1 MSFSLPTTFHSV
13 PHAGPQSFIRNHTAS
28 TPPPSEDMQ
37 TLEEEYSS
45 VPGAS
50 VSSHSSPGSTAD
62 LKGTALPD
70 PALVIFPTPPSHV
83 PVHRQYHHHHSNN
96 NASTSAGTSSS
107 DSLSWHP
114 SVPSVP
120 VLVSAQHHP
129 TPGAALPTASA
140 PSGTALTVQKEPT
153 NRNRRQKRLE
163 RNRESARLSRRR
175 RKHYLEVLEEKV
187 TQLSHAMDRGRRAH
201 VAQANRIRQSE
212 RHEIVQSG
220 NVKHVVRLET
230 ALSRTSRE
238 NSVTQTFRWQQLKSL
253 CLPPSTKF
261 VLWLTLQN
269 DVYFRGGRAASERL
283 SAARIGE
290 RMLHSGNDKVSPSQ
304 AMWPLLCNEVGLSY
318 DQEEKVRAFQRTTL
332 QDPQSWLN
340 RHVAYASDKTMESVH
355 DAAQALALRLGQ
367 REKATMD
374 VLTPE
379 QRIKFLAWSQRNR
392 DRVANAVATNPRST
406 PSHIPYQISPLQHV
420 AANLYVLNH
429 KMQTV
434 LETIPRAAPLVTGL
448 SLKKLSIR
456 PLFESLGCVEE
467 RVKGLC
473 RDGSFASSGS
483 LKRAASEMSIDDEE
497 RVAIPALSPE
507 DAENTCRPVVDE
519 ALGHVADIIP
529 PPPVPL
535 PAPTPVSSMT
545 ASLYYAPPHAVAS
558 MPTVYSAPDMG
569 GNNGKHARKSSFLPA
584 NLNVVPEE
592 LWPADAVADDFLM
605 NLVDGDWA
613 IGEGVEF

>member
-1 MSFSLPTTFHSV
+1 MIEIACILYIGTRKCETATLSIIGHSTRSAEFPVTVVHSKKTRENAAALAFFLISSRGIEKLRKRSLVGIHTPHIPNGVAKLCRDSTRVRNSQKTVCGWRKIPKLSFFLVFCVLVSYPVLSYYNLREANEKEQRTTQTKQSKQGVVPCTRRDPMSFSLPTTFHAV

-140 PSGTALTVQKEPT
+140 PTPLPSGTALTVQKEPT

-290 RMLHSGNDKVSPSQ
+290 RVRFGNDSHECVGFSQNLHS
-304 AMWPLLCNEVGLSY
+304 
-318 DQEEKVRAFQRTTL
+318 
-332 QDPQSWLN
+332 
-340 RHVAYASDKTMESVH
+340 
-355 DAAQALALRLGQ
+355 
-367 REKATMD
+367 
-374 VLTPE
+374 
-379 QRIKFLAWSQRNR
+379 
-392 DRVANAVATNPRST
+392 
-406 PSHIPYQISPLQHV
+406 
-420 AANLYVLNH
+420 
-429 KMQTV
+429 
-434 LETIPRAAPLVTGL
+434 
-448 SLKKLSIR
+448 
-456 PLFESLGCVEE
+456 
-467 RVKGLC
+467 
-473 RDGSFASSGS
+473 
-483 LKRAASEMSIDDEE
+483 
-497 RVAIPALSPE
+497 
-507 DAENTCRPVVDE
+507 
-519 ALGHVADIIP
+519 
-529 PPPVPL
+529 
-535 PAPTPVSSMT
+535 
-545 ASLYYAPPHAVAS
+545 
-558 MPTVYSAPDMG
+558 
-569 GNNGKHARKSSFLPA
+569 
-584 NLNVVPEE
+584 
-592 LWPADAVADDFLM
+592 
-605 NLVDGDWA
+605 
-613 IGEGVEF
+613 